1 MCQML
6 IINAQILADLTV
18 MNLAN
23 TALFTNFI
31 GMFDILVKEIGIST
45 SSNNFVFSQ
54 KSVFNFVQELYDIYS
69 NFYITSL

>member
-23 TALFTNFI
+23 TTLFTNFI

>member
-1 MCQML
+1 
-6 IINAQILADLTV
+6 

-23 TALFTNFI
+23 TTLFTNFI